1 MYWKHLATVLRS
13 DQHKN
18 NNIFS
23 ININFQPMSFSSKTI
38 FLNKK
43 AIFDMSDQG
52 RSSQSA
58 GHKKHGSRE
67 LKCSK
72 GQKIINKIKIIDF
85 YKKKGK
91 S

>member
-1 MYWKHLATVLRS
+1 
-13 DQHKN
+13 
-18 NNIFS
+18 
-23 ININFQPMSFSSKTI
+23 MSFSSKTI

-72 GQKIINKIKIIDF
+72 GQKQSIR
-85 YKKKGK
+85 
-91 S
+91 